1 MSTMTLT
8 QSAAPTKV
16 TARRP
21 ATVRRESNVRAAIMP
36 LVSGLLLVLAVLV
49 GVGVL
54 SAAVA
59 VILAGDSAVA
69 TTLVLAGCDGSGGDP
84 ADGTAR
90 PGPVPEEGSGPGR
103 SPPVGLPRAH
113 QAPPGP
119 RRAQAA
125 GWK

>member
-69 TTLVLAGCDGSGGDP
+69 TTLVGVAGI
-84 ADGTAR
+84 ALVGTGCLVAI
-90 PGPVPEEGSGPGR
+90 R
-103 SPPVGLPRAH
+103 SRSY
-113 QAPPGP
+113 
-119 RRAQAA
+119 
-125 GWK
+125 